1 MSKIKVHAW
10 SADSA
15 GCGAYRCRWVADA
28 LNKHYGDHIE
38 ATEGTT
44 MGERLREEVD
54 VVVGQRVCLPG
65 SIFFWEKWRN
75 EGEKL
80 LVLEVDDDLF
90 SVPESNIRGSAIFN
104 SKGHRERLLR
114 AFKAAHYV
122 TVSTE
127 PLKEAVHRNTGFP
140 LDRIFVIPNALPPEL
155 LLTPEELEQRTPVN
169 TLGYL
174 ASPTHHAD
182 FKMVQRHVRR
192 FLENNPG
199 TMFHTIGSPYGDW
212 LKLPS
217 QVTHTS
223 WVESPSDAILKI
235 DYGIGICPLTGGV
248 FNQSKCLDSETRIAT
263 DRGVLRISDIVEGD
277 QVWHDGHWRK
287 VEATH
292 HEVPKP
298 GLKVTLADGYS
309 LKMSSDHRMLVNGE
323 FLQASQF
330 RIGDKMHLE
339 PETFGTTEYVS
350 VPFPSESRMSRK
362 EDVDFNDFVNCEDVP
377 RLTITPRWG
386 RFLGAFVG
394 DGSLGGAGYVK
405 IHCDGQDSDWVD
417 LLMEDLR
424 QMGFHPSLDGGETRR
439 QTIRVASVQLVRTL
453 DQMGLVE
460 WKKGNNKRG
469 QMISKRVCLVPE
481 AIWNSPRDVVAEF
494 LSGYFEADGCVTA
507 SGVNLVGKSQD
518 LVNDVQR
525 LLTLFGIQSVTKTR
539 EYGCQNGFKG
549 DYRSLSIRR
558 IPAAT
563 FRDEIHFKSQRKR
576 DKLDEIVS
584 RRLWNS
590 AKRVVWE
597 QEIVSI
603 EPCFLTPVD
612 LQVEGSVFSA
622 AGMVSHNSDC
632 KAIENMARGA
642 VTIASDTAPYAPV
655 IHGETGYKVRREH
668 EWGRVLQRVYDDPE
682 DALRIRRNGL
692 EYVRNHR
699 TTDVTAPLW
708 RDVLLRDIP

>member
-1 MSKIKVHAW
+1 M
-10 SADSA
+10 
-15 GCGAYRCRWVADA
+15 
-28 LNKHYGDHIE
+28 NKYFGDHIE
-38 ATEGTT
+38 ATEGTL
-44 MGERLREEVD
+44 MSERLREEVD

-65 SIFFWEKWRN
+65 SIFFWEKWSN
-75 EGEKL
+75 ERSKL
-80 LVLEVDDDLF
+80 LILEVDDDLF

-248 FNQSKCLDSETRIAT
+248 FNVSK
-263 DRGVLRISDIVEGD
+263 
-277 QVWHDGHWRK
+277 
-287 VEATH
+287 
-292 HEVPKP
+292 
-298 GLKVTLADGYS
+298 
-309 LKMSSDHRMLVNGE
+309 
-323 FLQASQF
+323 
-330 RIGDKMHLE
+330 
-339 PETFGTTEYVS
+339 
-350 VPFPSESRMSRK
+350 
-362 EDVDFNDFVNCEDVP
+362 
-377 RLTITPRWG
+377 
-386 RFLGAFVG
+386 
-394 DGSLGGAGYVK
+394 
-405 IHCDGQDSDWVD
+405 
-417 LLMEDLR
+417 
-424 QMGFHPSLDGGETRR
+424 
-439 QTIRVASVQLVRTL
+439 
-453 DQMGLVE
+453 
-460 WKKGNNKRG
+460 
-469 QMISKRVCLVPE
+469 
-481 AIWNSPRDVVAEF
+481 
-494 LSGYFEADGCVTA
+494 
-507 SGVNLVGKSQD
+507 
-518 LVNDVQR
+518 
-525 LLTLFGIQSVTKTR
+525 
-539 EYGCQNGFKG
+539 
-549 DYRSLSIRR
+549 
-558 IPAAT
+558 
-563 FRDEIHFKSQRKR
+563 
-576 DKLDEIVS
+576 
-584 RRLWNS
+584 
-590 AKRVVWE
+590 
-597 QEIVSI
+597 
-603 EPCFLTPVD
+603 
-612 LQVEGSVFSA
+612 
-622 AGMVSHNSDC
+622 SDC

-655 IHGETGYKVRREH
+655 VHGETGYKVRREH

-682 DALRIRRNGL
+682 DAQRIRRNGL